1 MKDMDWRKR
10 LVRKMTTKRTPQNA
24 GNAIAMVFM
33 ALGMAGVVTYGLN
46 NIMRGPAVVAAETS
60 RRTIAEN
67 NLVATTRLAITAAAR
82 QTTPDGSNDGDC
94 DNDGFVEPMPF
105 RTPPGGV
112 PAPTGGGLL
121 PMTMGASQS
130 DPWGTQY
137 GYCVWDPGTIRKSDA
152 FAGCGGA
159 GANRL
164 EGAQRDDQPAI
175 AVISAGKN
183 GAFETTCAD
192 FIDDGAAPG
201 STAGDYKPDVPLVSK
216 GANSD
221 DIVLS
226 YTYAEAN
233 GVGGGLWKL
242 DPMSPGTAQIGMN
255 IKSTSA
261 QGATFDGK
269 VELTNRGIVLPGD
282 PGDDSVTGAC
292 DEAKD
297 GQLRRN
303 VSQSPPSI
311 EMCDFTNG
319 NGWLQVSGEG
329 TPVVT
334 DPVCYFSG
342 YDNVYS
348 GAGPSWFALS
358 GSHFYGGG
366 GGNDLFATVGTSNPA
381 SPPFNQLNNA
391 TYFDNSTAVVA
402 SGNYAYV
409 PALSVNRLTV
419 VDVSTPMAPV
429 VAGSITDPLLANPDT
444 SRPALSGSYVYIPS
458 GSTNRLTIVDVSNT
472 ASPVIAGSV
481 QDNTYLSDAY
491 DVALKGGYAYVASGN
506 YLTLV
511 NISSPS
517 TPAVYSHLNMPHQV
531 YSVVIKG
538 NFAYLGATYD
548 AELYVVDISD
558 PANPALVATLADN
571 RLGDVAALLNVGRYL
586 YAASPNYGDTPNAG
600 VLIIDIGTP
609 TAPAAVGFV
618 QVDSVETMGVYG
630 QYLYTGGLGMD
641 VFDIGCDP
649 LVGGGTA
656 PTNPGV
662 TPVAG
667 GVRYLPDELD
677 AGLVARWKMREEQ
690 GNTVVEDLVGLG
702 SMSGSLNGALAY
714 NASRI
719 PGQDSDTAV
728 SFDKIDDDRIVIPGM
743 PQVGQQVTIAGWV
756 NVSDVEIVAG
766 IDGGTIF
773 SMGDYIGLS
782 ETYDDEDG
790 GATGLTLYYYTGS
803 TWQVVLSQQNILSNG
818 WHYVAATLDAV
829 NDVFRLYL
837 DGVVVAE
844 DYFTDDIS
852 YSGLGDDTYFGA
864 HGNSEDFGMSGAVDD
879 FRVYDRALSPAEI
892 AQLSKR
898 SAIEGMNGPTIYG
911 KPAGGNLSNRLSAS
925 QDYTCAIKDDGS
937 LWCWGRDQNQQLGN
951 GGTGSSD
958 PARHFPVPV
967 AEPTSQTYYLTG
979 VNSDFSGGDFMKR
992 LSPHLETLRTNT
1004 GAFTALSV
1012 KYGFGATPVG
1022 YPGVDDGPGKRSYSL
1037 TVSVAAPQ
1045 PCISVSVDLRRIN
1058 AAGTI
1063 QSIAGL
1069 GTVQQ
1074 LTSTTTTFSDSIDLG
1089 TFTATDRIT
1098 AAYVITETCNGAVAA
1113 FDMWG
1118 KLETPLINH
1127 APWTSVTAGP
1137 NSACGVKGDGSAWC
1151 WGLDSSFQ
1159 LGNSGFASG
1168 LYSEPSRVV
1177 DTGAPWVT
1185 LSTHSTH
1192 TCGIQS
1198 NGTLWCWGNDADGQ
1212 LGNGAPASLQAQPAQ
1227 VGTDTDWASVTN
1239 GLAFTCAIKT
1249 NGDAYCWGDDS
1260 YGQLGNGAT
1269 TTTDQISPVA
1279 VSQQGRWAKLDAGDE
1294 HICGI
1299 KTDGS
1304 MWCWGHSTNKE
1315 LGSPLGSNLTAPV
1328 KISSYADGWVDV
1340 SAGNAYVC
1348 GIYRDSNTYCWGD
1361 FSSGKIGNPY
1371 ILNDRFVI
1379 TMVAGSRNTAGISA
1393 GGNHTCMMK
1402 ANGSLSCTGSDS
1414 FGQLGNGAGLLGN
1427 LNTAYP
1433 IAGFPSAQNWGWN
1446 EASTIIMAPYNFGV
1460 GLNGGVLGPD
1470 ASGRGFGFTSAGRAR
1485 LYEEGGDS
1493 AQLLIRADAS
1503 NVGAQVSFKSAP
1515 TSALDI
1521 TSGLVA
1527 KWLLDETTGTTA
1539 ATSVGAFN
1547 GTLNGG
1553 PVWDTRGRIAGALTF
1568 DGADD
1573 YVQVSRRAT
1582 LEPTSFTVA
1591 FWLKS
1596 AGAQSVDAAILNKTY
1611 QNGGAAPYF
1620 SYQFGMDGN
1629 QLWFDTGHTD
1639 SAQNSVASTDS
1650 LQPERWYYVVGT
1662 FANGGGSPNKRLYID
1677 GALNA
1682 SSHKNVAIRYDT
1694 AATGR
1699 LFMGSGTAAAPVR
1712 FKGSLDDVRIYNR
1725 ALTAAEVTALYNYQ
1739 ISQNVTARTM
1749 GINYNTNEF
1758 GVGRNDAAASMFM
1771 PPVSQDMTISATG
1784 NVGIGASPSAKLD
1797 VGGAVRFGTDST
1809 CDSNR
1814 AGAVRY
1820 TGSVPPWS
1828 YCNGTAWT
1836 NFPTPVALWVITKD
1850 GNATGQSTTCDIRA
1864 DGSAWCWGAVSFG
1877 EVGDGQTTTSRLVP
1891 TQVHTDTGLPGW
1903 TDWRTISGGS
1913 GGACGIRADGSAWCW
1928 GYGFRG
1934 RHGNNSTS
1942 NQSRP
1947 VRVQTDTGPGGWND
1961 WIAIDVKS
1969 HTCGI
1974 RANGTMWCWGGAGSG
1989 QLGNNSTAPDRSR
2002 PVQVRDDTG
2011 AGTWSDWKY
2020 VTAGNVTCGI
2030 RSNGTLWC
2038 WGRQFTGESGNNSA
2052 SSTNLVP
2059 VQVHSDSSATGWTDW
2074 ISVSASDQH
2083 TCGLRANGTAWCW
2096 GESANGRLGDN
2107 QATTDRLRPVQVQ
2120 TDTGPGGWADWTA
2133 ISAGWIHTCGIRT
2146 NGTMWCWGG
2155 STHGQLGDNQT
2166 AANRMRPVQVHSD
2179 ASSTGWSDWISVS
2192 AGLQHTCGT
2201 RSNGTKWCWGN
2212 AGSGRLGDN
2221 QSATNRLRPVQ
2232 VSNP

>member
-1 MKDMDWRKR
+1 MDWRKR

-183 GAFETTCAD
+183 GVFETTCAD

-201 STAGDYKPDVPLVSK
+201 STAGDHKPDVPLVSK

-342 YDNVYS
+342 FSSVYS
-348 GAGPSWFALS
+348 GPGPNWFALS

-366 GGNDLFATVGTSNPA
+366 SGNDLFATVGTSNPA

-630 QYLYTGGLGMD
+630 QYLYTGGLGME

-1177 DTGAPWVT
+1177 DTGAPWVI
-1185 LSTHSTH
+1185 LSTHATH

-1198 NGTLWCWGNDADGQ
+1198 NGTLWCWGSDVDGQ
-1212 LGNGAPASLQAQPAQ
+1212 LGNAAPAGLQAQPTQ

-1239 GLAFTCAIKT
+1239 GLAFSCAIKT
-1249 NGDAYCWGDDS
+1249 NGDAYCWGDDT
-1260 YGQLGNGAT
+1260 YGQIGNGTT

-1279 VSQQGRWAKLDAGDE
+1279 INQQGKWAKIDAGDD
-1294 HICGI
+1294 HACGI
-1299 KTDGS
+1299 KIDGS
-1304 MWCWGHSTNKE
+1304 LWCWGHSTNGQ
-1315 LGSPLGSNLTAPV
+1315 LGNSMGSNQTSPQ
-1328 KISSYADGWVDV
+1328 KIASYGDNWVDISAGSAYNCGISRDSLVYCWGNSNSGRIGNLYIYNDRYVLTLVSGSRNSAAV
-1340 SAGNAYVC
+1340 SAGNA
-1348 GIYRDSNTYCWGD
+1348 
-1361 FSSGKIGNPY
+1361 
-1371 ILNDRFVI
+1371 
-1379 TMVAGSRNTAGISA
+1379 
-1393 GGNHTCMMK
+1393 HTCMMK

-1485 LYEEGGDS
+1485 IYEGNGDS
-1493 AQLLIRADAS
+1493 AQLLVRSDGN
-1503 NVGAQVSFKSAP
+1503 NVDSRVSFSSSPSVAP
-1515 TSALDI
+1515 DL

-1527 KWLLDETTGTTA
+1527 KWLLNETSGTTVTRA
-1539 ATSVGAFN
+1539 VGAGALD
-1547 GTLNGG
+1547 GTLNNGSG
-1553 PVWDTRGRIAGALTF
+1553 WDTRGRNAGALTF
-1568 DGADD
+1568 DGVDD
-1573 YVQVSRRAT
+1573 YVQVNRNVA
-1582 LEPTSFTVA
+1582 LEPASFTVA
-1591 FWLKS
+1591 FWVKS
-1596 AGAQSVDAAILNKTY
+1596 AGPQAVDTPILNKTY
-1611 QNGGAAPYF
+1611 QNSGAAPYF
-1620 SYQFGMDGN
+1620 TYEFGMDGS
-1629 QLWFDTGHTD
+1629 QLWFATGHTD
-1639 SAQNSVASTDS
+1639 NLQNDILSTNS
-1650 LQPERWYYVVGT
+1650 IQPERWYYVVGT
-1662 FANGGGSPNKRLYID
+1662 FANGGLSPNKRLYID

-1682 SSHKNVAIRYDT
+1682 TAHKNVALKYDT
-1694 AATGR
+1694 TATGR
-1699 LFMGSGTAAAPVR
+1699 LFMGSGTAASLNR
-1712 FKGSLDDVRIYNR
+1712 FKGSIDDVRIYNR
-1725 ALTAAEVTALYNYQ
+1725 ALTAAEVTQLYNYQ
-1739 ISQNVTARTM
+1739 LSQTLPSRTM
-1749 GINYNTNEF
+1749 RIKYDTNEFQIDRNTNEKDLSITSTGSVGL
-1758 GVGRNDAAASMFM
+1758 GVSGT
-1771 PPVSQDMTISATG
+1771 PAT
-1784 NVGIGASPSAKLD
+1784 KLD
-1797 VGGAVRFGTDST
+1797 VNGAVRFGTDQA
-1809 CDSNR
+1809 CDVNR

-1820 TGSVPPWS
+1820 TGAGTPWS
-1828 YCNGTAWT
+1828 YCNGTTWT
-1836 NFPTPVALWVITKD
+1836 NFPQPKRPWK
-1850 GNATGQSTTCDIRA
+1850 TGHGQLSGGTYDWCVLRSTGYA
-1864 DGSAWCWGAVSFG
+1864 YCWGWQQGYGEFG
-1877 EVGDGQTTTSRLVP
+1877 INNTTSDNIVGGTFP
-1891 TQVHTDTGLPGW
+1891 VHTDTTSAGW
-1903 TDWRTISGGS
+1903 TDWSQIDT
-1913 GGACGIRADGSAWCW
+1913 
-1928 GYGFRG
+1928 
-1934 RHGNNSTS
+1934 STE
-1942 NQSRP
+1942 
-1947 VRVQTDTGPGGWND
+1947 
-1961 WIAIDVKS
+1961 
-1969 HTCGI
+1969 HTCG
-1974 RANGTMWCWGGAGSG
+1974 
-1989 QLGNNSTAPDRSR
+1989 
-2002 PVQVRDDTG
+2002 V
-2011 AGTWSDWKY
+2011 
-2020 VTAGNVTCGI
+2020 
-2030 RSNGTLWC
+2030 
-2038 WGRQFTGESGNNSA
+2038 
-2052 SSTNLVP
+2052 
-2059 VQVHSDSSATGWTDW
+2059 
-2074 ISVSASDQH
+2074 
-2083 TCGLRANGTAWCW
+2083 RANGTAWCW
-2096 GESANGRLGDN
+2096 GWSNFGQLGNGVSGAGN
-2107 QATTDRLRPVQVQ
+2107 FLRPVQVMSTWGNYW
-2120 TDTGPGGWADWTA
+2120 TDWTSVETSKQQYSCGIRANGTIWCWGRDLNGQLGDGTSNNSPVSLPTQVENTVEGAFWADYKSLTVGSGHNCA
-2133 ISAGWIHTCGIRT
+2133 IRVDGSLWCWGRGGSGQLGNGGNSDSSLSVQVQTSAGGGAYWTDWISVNAGDQFTCGIRADHSAWCWGLGTSGQLGRGVSSSSNLPRQVQTSAGGSTYWNDWKYIGVSDGATGACGIRT
-2146 NGTMWCWGG
+2146 NGRLYCWGLG
-2155 STHGQLGDNQT
+2155 NSGQLCGGGTSDSNL
-2166 AANRMRPVQVHSD
+2166 PVLALD
-2179 ASSTGWSDWISVS
+2179 DDGAGTPNYWSDWVNVEMG
-2192 AGLQHTCGT
+2192 ADFTVAA
-2201 RSNGTKWCWGN
+2201 R
-2212 AGSGRLGDN
+2212 ADGSGYYCGEGLSLPQAYPEIN
-2221 QSATNRLRPVQ
+2221 
-2232 VSNP
+2232 